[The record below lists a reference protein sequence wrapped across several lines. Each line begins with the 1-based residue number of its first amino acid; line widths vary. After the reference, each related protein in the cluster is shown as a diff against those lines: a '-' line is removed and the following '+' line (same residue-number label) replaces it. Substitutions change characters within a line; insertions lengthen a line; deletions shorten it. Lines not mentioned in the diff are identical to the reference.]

1 MNIEKTDKTALELE
15 IEKKVHKSNNEVK
28 TKKQLLA
35 EAEKTKIKLQEESKE
50 ISKKIRKLKFE
61 SEKAEANAKRDT
73 DTKLK
78 IHAGGML
85 EMTGLMRYVYPE
97 GVDTDNPQDRLIAN
111 LLVGIILRAS
121 EAIKN
126 VSDDELHK
134 IWLLGQDFR
143 KQQKSIRTLPKVNEN
158 LKLLFEKL
166 KTSETATIQQPND
179 NVQPEIPAK

>member
-1 MNIEKTDKTALELE
+1 
-15 IEKKVHKSNNEVK
+15 
-28 TKKQLLA
+28 
-35 EAEKTKIKLQEESKE
+35 
-50 ISKKIRKLKFE
+50 
-61 SEKAEANAKRDT
+61 
-73 DTKLK
+73 
-78 IHAGGML
+78 
-85 EMTGLMRYVYPE
+85 MRYVYPE

-111 LLVGIILRAS
+111 LLVGILLRAS